1 MYVATVDAVFGCVIA
16 KQTQVKK
23 ISGAWQKFERRKVS
37 LVESSGI
44 GPDPAN
50 TVFLHQPN
58 KLRPMPAR
66 MAKFNGKPEIP
77 WQLRQELAH
86 RVFSVC
92 WRQRRR
98 KLNEDNVELWCEWFD
113 RVEKRI

>member
-1 MYVATVDAVFGCVIA
+1 MDMASINIVFRCVIA
-16 KQTQVKK
+16 EQTQVKK
-23 ISGAWQKFERRKVS
+23 ISGARQKFEGCKVP
-37 LVESSGI
+37 LVEWSCI

-50 TVFLHQPN
+50 AILFHQAN
-58 KLRPMPAR
+58 KLRPMPPG

-77 WQLRQELAH
+77 RQLRQELAQ

-98 KLNEDNVELWCEWFD
+98 ELNQDHL
-113 RVEKRI
+113 